1 MITNI
6 EKAILRRMKRER
18 NMGRFEGR
26 IEGLREGKLEVAER
40 LIAMGLSMQ
49 EVVRITGLSEEEV
62 MQRIRTP

>member
-26 IEGLREGKLEVAER
+26 IVGLREGKLEIAER